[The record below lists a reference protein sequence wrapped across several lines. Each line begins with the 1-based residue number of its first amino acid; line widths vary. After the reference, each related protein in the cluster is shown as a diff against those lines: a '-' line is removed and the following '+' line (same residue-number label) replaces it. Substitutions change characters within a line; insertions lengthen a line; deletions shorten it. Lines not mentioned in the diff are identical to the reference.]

1 MMKKLI
7 LVLAFLLLAQTA
19 FAEVFVIYNSSDRSV
34 YSISN
39 QDDATLPQG
48 YTKEVLKMNLE
59 DIQLPYHWTLY
70 KYQEGKF
77 VADIA
82 KLKAEVDAQI
92 AAQEN
97 IKKETLIR
105 DKIRDMA
112 EKELKIEGKL
122 K

>member
-1 MMKKLI
+1 MKKFI

-19 FAEVFVIYNSSDRSV
+19 FADVVVIYNSSDRSV

-77 VADIA
+77 VADLEKI
-82 KLKAEVDAQI
+82 KKEVDAQV

-97 IKKETLIR
+97 AKKETLIR
-105 DKIRDMA
+105 EKIRAMA
-112 EKELKIEGKL
+112 EKELKLEGKL